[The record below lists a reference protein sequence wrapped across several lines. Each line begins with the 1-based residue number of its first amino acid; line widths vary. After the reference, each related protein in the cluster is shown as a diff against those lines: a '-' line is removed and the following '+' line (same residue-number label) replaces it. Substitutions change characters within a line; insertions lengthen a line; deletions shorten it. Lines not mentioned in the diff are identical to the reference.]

1 MEGKFREMQGEAR
14 GNGSGGGQEPGSLSR
29 EVAALAMLI
38 GQLAEEQR
46 RVLLTAE
53 GSIRSRLEARLDEH
67 TETMRAVAEQM
78 GEQHQAQ
85 GRAMRDLGTWTAT
98 FEERAERLIAT
109 FGRLEGRASTLA
121 RSVEAAG
128 ERSAPREERLD
139 RLLAEAA
146 RERAEERERRRGRV
160 VRMACL
166 LVLAAVLG
174 GMLVAAMPSM
184 GLLPM
189 IGPR

>member
-1 MEGKFREMQGEAR
+1 MDGKFREMQGEAR
-14 GNGSGGGQEPGSLSR
+14 GNGSSGGQEPGSLAR

-53 GSIRSRLEARLDEH
+53 GSIRSRLEVQLDTH
-67 TETMRAVAEQM
+67 IATMREVAEQM

-85 GRAMRDLGTWTAT
+85 GRAMRDLGVWTGA

-109 FGRLEGRASTLA
+109 FDRLEGRAIALG

-128 ERSAPREERLD
+128 ERSAPREARLD

-146 RERAEERERRRGRV
+146 REREEERERRHGRA
-160 VRMACL
+160 VRMICL

-174 GMLVAAMPSM
+174 GALVAVVPSM
-184 GLLPM
+184 GLPM

>member
-1 MEGKFREMQGEAR
+1 MDGKFREMQGEAR
-14 GNGSGGGQEPGSLSR
+14 ATGAGGSEELRSLAR
-29 EVAALAMLI
+29 EVAALGMLI

-46 RVLLTAE
+46 RTLATAE
-53 GSIRSRLEARLDEH
+53 GSIRSRLESQLDTH
-67 TETMRAVAEQM
+67 IATMQEVAEQM

-85 GRAMRDLGTWTAT
+85 GRAMLDLGSWTAA
-98 FEERAERLIAT
+98 FEERAERLIAM
-109 FGRLEGRASTLA
+109 FGRVEARANALG

-146 RERAEERERRRGRV
+146 REREEERERRRGRA
-160 VRMACL
+160 VRMVCL
-166 LVLAAVLG
+166 LALAAVLG
-174 GMLVAAMPSM
+174 GVLVAALPSM
-184 GLLPM
+184 GLPM